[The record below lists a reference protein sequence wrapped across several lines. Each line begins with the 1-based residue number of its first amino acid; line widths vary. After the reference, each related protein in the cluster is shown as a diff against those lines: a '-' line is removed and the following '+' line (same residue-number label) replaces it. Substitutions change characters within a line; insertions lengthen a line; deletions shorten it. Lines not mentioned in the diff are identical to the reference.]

1 MYFTEL
7 GIDPCPLMA
16 VDLMHDAELGFCKGI
31 IFHALRLLA
40 AEGEG
45 VTKEFDAR
53 SVLSYIMK
61 LLPL

>member
-1 MYFTEL
+1 
-7 GIDPCPLMA
+7 MA
-16 VDLMHDAELGFCKGI
+16 IDLMHDAKLGFCKGI

-40 AEGEG
+40 AEGGG
-45 VTKEFDAR
+45 VTKEFDAQ